1 MKLRFL
7 VFVFAVLTAT
17 SAVAQK
23 NSEPGQLTVAKPP
36 SDGSKSF
43 GMYLNPVVSRIS
55 GSADSGPFAFLGT
68 GNTSRIFG
76 GIDYGAYLDFLHSG
90 HTTLGVDMRDVVL
103 HGNSG
108 SDLNSFLVGVRISYK
123 PSSASRWK
131 PYLMPQIGS
140 GRSRSALSPVH
151 KTNVEYGISVGAD
164 YRLGKHV
171 DFRALEIGYGS
182 VTAVN
187 SSEFNEPTN
196 IGPVKMINAS
206 TGFVFR
212 FP

>member
-7 VFVFAVLTAT
+7 VFVFAVLAAT
-17 SAVAQK
+17 SAVAQD
-23 NSEPGQLTVAKPP
+23 NTAPAKTANANE
-36 SDGSKSF
+36 GKTF
-43 GMYLNPVVSRIS
+43 GIYLNPVVSRIS

-76 GIDYGAYLDFLHSG
+76 GIDYGAFFDFLHNG
-90 HTTLGVDMRDVVL
+90 KATLGVDMRDVVL

-108 SDLNSFLVGVRISYK
+108 SDLNSFLVGIRIAYK
-123 PSSASRWK
+123 PSSHSRWK
-131 PYLMPQIGS
+131 PYVMPQIGS

-151 KTNVEYGISVGAD
+151 KTNVQYGLSAGAD
-164 YRLGKHV
+164 YKLGKFV
-171 DFRALEIGYGS
+171 DFRALEIGYNG
-182 VTAVN
+182 VTTVN

-206 TGFVFR
+206 TGFVFH
-212 FP
+212 FK

>member
-7 VFVFAVLTAT
+7 VFVFAMLAAT

-23 NSEPGQLTVAKPP
+23 NVDPGQPTVAKPP
-36 SDGSKSF
+36 SDGSKAF
-43 GMYLNPVVSRIS
+43 GFYLNPVVSRIS

-76 GIDYGAYLDFLHSG
+76 GIDYGAYYDFLNSG
-90 HTTLGVDMRDVVL
+90 KATLGIDMRDVVL

-108 SDLNSFLVGVRISYK
+108 SDLNSFLVGVRIAYK
-123 PSSASRWK
+123 PSSSSRWH
-131 PYLMPQIGS
+131 PYIMPQVGS

-164 YRLGKHV
+164 FKLAKHV
-171 DFRALEIGYGS
+171 DFRALELGYGS
-182 VTAVN
+182 VRTIN

-196 IGPVKMINAS
+196 IGSVTTINIS

>member
-7 VFVFAVLTAT
+7 IFVFAILAAT
-17 SAVAQK
+17 SVLAQK
-23 NSEPGQLTVAKPP
+23 NADPGQPVTAKPP
-36 SDGSKSF
+36 SSGDKAF
-43 GMYLNPVVSRIS
+43 GFYLNPIVGRFS
-55 GSADSGPFAFLGT
+55 GTADSGPFAFLGA

-76 GIDYGAYLDFLHSG
+76 GIDFGAYYDFLHNG
-90 HTTLGVDMRDVVL
+90 KATLGIDMRDVDE

-108 SDLNSFLVGVRISYK
+108 SSLNSFLVGVRISAK
-123 PSSASRWK
+123 PSENSRWR

-151 KTNVEYGISVGAD
+151 KTNVQYGISVGLD
-164 YRLGKHV
+164 YKLSKHV
-171 DFRALEIGYGS
+171 DFRAVEIGYGS
-182 VTAVN
+182 VTTVN
-187 SSEFNEPTN
+187 SSEFNQPTN
-196 IGPVKMINAS
+196 IGPVTLLNAS

>member
-7 VFVFAVLTAT
+7 VFVFAMLAAT
-17 SAVAQK
+17 SILAQK
-23 NSEPGQLTVAKPP
+23 NPDVGQPVTAKPP
-36 SDGSKSF
+36 SDGSKAF
-43 GMYLNPVVSRIS
+43 GIYLNPIVGRFSS
-55 GSADSGPFAFLGT
+55 NADSGPFAFLGT

-76 GIDYGAYLDFLHSG
+76 GIDFGAYYDFLHSG
-90 HTTLGVDMRDVVL
+90 KATLGIDMRDVDE

-108 SDLNSFLVGVRISYK
+108 SSLNSFLVGVRISAR
-123 PSSASRWK
+123 PSEHSRWR

-151 KTNVEYGISVGAD
+151 KTNVQFGISGGLD
-164 YRLGKHV
+164 YRLSKHV
-171 DFRALEIGYGS
+171 DFRAVEIGYGS
-182 VTAVN
+182 VTTVN
-187 SSEFNEPTN
+187 SSQFNQPTN
-196 IGPVKMINAS
+196 IGSVTLLNAS

>member
-7 VFVFAVLTAT
+7 VFVFAVLAAT

-23 NSEPGQLTVAKPP
+23 NSDPGQLTVAKPP
-36 SDGSKSF
+36 SDGSKAF
-43 GMYLNPVVSRIS
+43 GFYLNPVMSRIS
-55 GSADSGPFAFLGT
+55 GSADSGPFAFLGA

-76 GIDYGAYLDFLHSG
+76 GIDYGAYFDFLRNG
-90 HTTLGVDMRDVVL
+90 KAMLGIDMRDVVL

-123 PSSASRWK
+123 PSAGSRWR
-131 PYLMPQIGS
+131 PYIMPQIGS

-151 KTNVEYGISVGAD
+151 KTNVEYGLSAGAD

-171 DFRALEIGYGS
+171 DFRALELGYGS
-182 VTAVN
+182 VTTVN

-196 IGPVKMINAS
+196 IGPVKMINIS